1 MDSRHLQGGT
11 SLMLVKVGSISLGKG
26 SLLAAACRE
35 ALSHNLSFLDKIR
48 WLCQDN
54 QEHLAT

>member
-1 MDSRHLQGGT
+1 MDGRHQQGGT
-11 SLMLVKVGSISLGKG
+11 SLMLVKVGSISRRKG
-26 SLLAAACRE
+26 SLLAASCRE

-54 QEHLAT
+54 PEHLAA

>member
-1 MDSRHLQGGT
+1 
-11 SLMLVKVGSISLGKG
+11 MLAKVGSISLRKG
-26 SLLAAACRE
+26 SLLAASCRE

-54 QEHLAT
+54 SEHLAA